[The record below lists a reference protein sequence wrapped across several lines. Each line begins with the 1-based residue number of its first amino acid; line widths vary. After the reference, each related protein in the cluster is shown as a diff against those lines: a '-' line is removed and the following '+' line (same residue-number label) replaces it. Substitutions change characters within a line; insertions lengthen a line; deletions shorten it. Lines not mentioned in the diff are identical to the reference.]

1 MHVLLE
7 PPGVSIVRCYGAL
20 SLEELA
26 RIAAACAR
34 ARLSG
39 RAAVVDLSRVS
50 HLHYGGARL
59 LAGVEGVRV
68 AGASRYLRMLLFAG
82 GAYGRIEI
90 HDDVPSALR
99 AG

>member
-7 PPGVSIVRCYGAL
+7 PPGISVVRCYGAL

-26 RIAAACAR
+26 RVAAACAR
-34 ARLSG
+34 ARAAG

-59 LAGVEGVRV
+59 LGQVGGLRV
-68 AGASRYLRMLLFAG
+68 AGASRYVRMLLWAG
-82 GAYGRIEI
+82 GAYGRIDL